1 MRELSVSFT
10 GDGKAVLGDALSYQ
24 DEHCAVRLAVTLS
37 EDLTSVEPDE
47 YYLSFV
53 RDADADNPMTQKITV
68 GPVQDL
74 HEGVLY
80 FELPSF
86 LTATTCLA
94 VQLEAVKKD
103 ATGEVAAAVKSP
115 PFLIPL
121 QPSLQGEEALPMT
134 WDANGLLERLLD
146 AEAQTVRLNQT
157 LTAALDQ
164 GLFLAKINGH
174 NAVTLQGGRNL
185 ILTDDSGAITIDCSS
200 LPIVTALPTDPQ
212 PGETV
217 LLIPQN
223 TVTLRESGRELTT
236 SGELLQAAAVS
247 EWQELLRQPASRCPF
262 YFNLRRAGELV
273 GFLSVT
279 SDWEEGDMGQQN
291 AVSVFSMITGWRGNQ
306 ATDGFEATYING
318 VLCPDR
324 STRFLR
330 GTMTELRTVPSSV
343 RLPAYDTVEI
353 VEQGTIS
360 APVFFGPTALMAYC
374 GQWLE
379 ITSLAADR
387 HHHDN
392 PATLDGF
399 FCDAAEAEAS
409 APAGQPGLSLDYTGW
424 DRLRWGG
431 SEVRMADDGGVI
443 SRVETVTNSGK
454 SFLRLWLY
462 YGEVQTVTFDTG
474 SRTDY
479 IDIPIDSV
487 ADTSVSQGELTLNGT
502 ELDLGMDALA
512 SDSHTHRNKAT
523 LDQLA
528 FASVGGTS
536 LLTYD
541 NRLAGLPPIRNEND
555 PFTGAIVP
563 HVLYRFGNALSNPIT
578 SLTVTG
584 LSTSNAHAGLAAEY
598 LLEFVTGATAPT
610 VTLPA
615 SVEWANEPTFE
626 PNKHYQISILNNV
639 ALWCAVDV
647 EEEEP

>member
-279 SDWEEGDMGQQN
+279 SDWEEGD
-291 AVSVFSMITGWRGNQ
+291 
-306 ATDGFEATYING
+306 
-318 VLCPDR
+318 
-324 STRFLR
+324 
-330 GTMTELRTVPSSV
+330 
-343 RLPAYDTVEI
+343 
-353 VEQGTIS
+353 
-360 APVFFGPTALMAYC
+360 
-374 GQWLE
+374 
-379 ITSLAADR
+379 
-387 HHHDN
+387 
-392 PATLDGF
+392 
-399 FCDAAEAEAS
+399 
-409 APAGQPGLSLDYTGW
+409 AGQPGLSLDYTGW

-474 SRTDY
+474 SRPDY

-512 SDSHTHRNKAT
+512 ADSHTHRNKAT

-563 HVLYRFGNALSNPIT
+563 HVLYRFGSALSNPIT

-598 LLEFVTGATAPT
+598 LLEFVTGATVPT